1 MILLESAVPQLKQA
15 GSQGRSFANISCS
28 AFSFRSRLRARRAR
42 DGELGD
48 RPAASFLVNTP
59 GPLLFSASRTK
70 LFCGKKK
77 RDQGMMKRMSASAF
91 KWGLWDKNLFQNLER
106 DRERHTDAPSKEY
119 SLGFSLNGNLSWLY
133 LDLKKDEQLRRYRIN
148 FVNEANLRFSSR
160 SWLLCWPEFIVQ
172 QLALFS
178 PILIFFQDGKTRTTL
193 FFRFLRQWIRQAF
206 ILKIMRLCYSFFRL
220 RKEVPS
226 FKLSIYANRFTK
238 PGNHCLSN
246 AIFLASTFW
255 LDKAVP
261 LTKPFYLDLQRNA
274 FVPRAFFSRWNL
286 RK

>member
-91 KWGLWDKNLFQNLER
+91 K
-106 DRERHTDAPSKEY
+106 
-119 SLGFSLNGNLSWLY
+119 
-133 LDLKKDEQLRRYRIN
+133 
-148 FVNEANLRFSSR
+148 
-160 SWLLCWPEFIVQ
+160 
-172 QLALFS
+172 
-178 PILIFFQDGKTRTTL
+178 
-193 FFRFLRQWIRQAF
+193 
-206 ILKIMRLCYSFFRL
+206 
-220 RKEVPS
+220 
-226 FKLSIYANRFTK
+226 
-238 PGNHCLSN
+238 
-246 AIFLASTFW
+246 
-255 LDKAVP
+255 
-261 LTKPFYLDLQRNA
+261 
-274 FVPRAFFSRWNL
+274 
-286 RK
+286 

>member
-1 MILLESAVPQLKQA
+1 
-15 GSQGRSFANISCS
+15 
-28 AFSFRSRLRARRAR
+28 
-42 DGELGD
+42 
-48 RPAASFLVNTP
+48 
-59 GPLLFSASRTK
+59 
-70 LFCGKKK
+70 
-77 RDQGMMKRMSASAF
+77 
-91 KWGLWDKNLFQNLER
+91 
-106 DRERHTDAPSKEY
+106 
-119 SLGFSLNGNLSWLY
+119 
-133 LDLKKDEQLRRYRIN
+133 
-148 FVNEANLRFSSR
+148 
-160 SWLLCWPEFIVQ
+160 VQ

-274 FVPRAFFSRWNL
+274 FVPRAFFSSVEPSQVAVLGLFSNFTNSLTKRFTHPQNRHPVDGYQHFCHVKRLDRGRKTIRQPRKNRRSFISASYCFDPRGCPACSKQEVEANVRLLL
-286 RK
+286 RILLTLKSLDPTRRSDVRFKGDRM

>member
-1 MILLESAVPQLKQA
+1 M
-15 GSQGRSFANISCS
+15 
-28 AFSFRSRLRARRAR
+28 
-42 DGELGD
+42 
-48 RPAASFLVNTP
+48 
-59 GPLLFSASRTK
+59 
-70 LFCGKKK
+70 
-77 RDQGMMKRMSASAF
+77 
-91 KWGLWDKNLFQNLER
+91 
-106 DRERHTDAPSKEY
+106 
-119 SLGFSLNGNLSWLY
+119 
-133 LDLKKDEQLRRYRIN
+133 
-148 FVNEANLRFSSR
+148 
-160 SWLLCWPEFIVQ
+160 Q

-274 FVPRAFFSRWNL
+274 FVPRAFFFFGGTFASSCPGTFL
-286 RK
+286 QLHQFLDETVHAPAE

>member
-1 MILLESAVPQLKQA
+1 MAIYLDFIL
-15 GSQGRSFANISCS
+15 
-28 AFSFRSRLRARRAR
+28 
-42 DGELGD
+42 
-48 RPAASFLVNTP
+48 TW
-59 GPLLFSASRTK
+59 
-70 LFCGKKK
+70 
-77 RDQGMMKRMSASAF
+77 KRMNNSVVTELTLSMRRTFGFQVDLDCYVDQNSLCNNLHFFRRFWSFSRMARL
-91 KWGLWDKNLFQNLER
+91 GL
-106 DRERHTDAPSKEY
+106 
-119 SLGFSLNGNLSWLY
+119 
-133 LDLKKDEQLRRYRIN
+133 
-148 FVNEANLRFSSR
+148 
-160 SWLLCWPEFIVQ
+160 
-172 QLALFS
+172 
-178 PILIFFQDGKTRTTL
+178 L